1 MKKLMALLAAL
12 CMMALPFAGLAEMA
26 DVTGTW
32 YLTGVE
38 SDGLAFD
45 PAMLG
50 MEMTMT
56 LNTDGSALLESN
68 LAETEIGSWVLEEG
82 TVLVSDASGEAQAFT
97 LEGEELRCNQEGIIL
112 VMSREE
118 NAPAE
123 SVESPV
129 RTDAAEEE
137 FFGRWNSAY
146 MVIGGMQLPLDMMG
160 LGMRIEMTQ
169 GEAILVQ
176 HSEEGEKERLL
187 AAEFTGG
194 AMELEGG
201 ELVLQLHENGMI
213 SLLEEQTG
221 GVMYFEKA
229 AE

>member
-1 MKKLMALLAAL
+1 
-12 CMMALPFAGLAEMA
+12 
-26 DVTGTW
+26 
-32 YLTGVE
+32 
-38 SDGLAFD
+38 
-45 PAMLG
+45 
-50 MEMTMT
+50 
-56 LNTDGSALLESN
+56 
-68 LAETEIGSWVLEEG
+68 
-82 TVLVSDASGEAQAFT
+82 
-97 LEGEELRCNQEGIIL
+97 
-112 VMSREE
+112 
-118 NAPAE
+118 
-123 SVESPV
+123 
-129 RTDAAEEE
+129 
-137 FFGRWNSAY
+137 
-146 MVIGGMQLPLDMMG
+146 LDMMG